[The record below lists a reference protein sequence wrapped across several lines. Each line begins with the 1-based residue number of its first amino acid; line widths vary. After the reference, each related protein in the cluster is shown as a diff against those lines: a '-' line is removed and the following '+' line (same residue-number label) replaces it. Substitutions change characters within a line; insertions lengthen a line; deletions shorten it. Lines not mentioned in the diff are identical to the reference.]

1 MFYLRT
7 NAKLILNLLYLT
19 VDNSLII
26 NPNKNKV
33 RKNFKIYFQELGV
46 EALELV
52 AERLI
57 LNEENPND
65 VKMIYENL
73 LMKSL
78 GSWKGAMSDFVHYH
92 YNRIK
97 N

>member
-26 NPNKNKV
+26 NPNKQKV
-33 RKNFKIYFQELGV
+33 RFKALNGKELGV

-57 LNEENPND
+57 LNEDNPND
-65 VKMIYENL
+65 VKMVYENL
-73 LMKSL
+73 LNKSL
-78 GSWKGAMSDFVHYH
+78 ESWKGAMSDFVHYH